1 MEIVEDSGGS
11 RPHTDLSNYFGYFL
25 IQNNGGEEKQQKK
38 GEVGRGVHSQV
49 KLRRDLE
56 RGEGGI
62 TRTPFKSPAV
72 KLIPP
77 AFVYLKHS
85 DKGGFRSKQAKL

>member
-1 MEIVEDSGGS
+1 MEIVEDSVDS

-25 IQNNGGEEKQQKK
+25 IQNNGGEKNQQNK

-62 TRTPFKSPAV
+62 TSTLFKSPAV
-72 KLIPP
+72 KLIPA

-85 DKGGFRSKQAKL
+85 DKGGFRSKQMKL